1 MRRFLLFIITLFII
15 TNLQA
20 QGWGQ
25 IQKVVPDDRFPGQQ
39 FGATV
44 AIDGNYAV
52 VGILVSNNAKD
63 AYVYEND
70 GSGNWLQ
77 LQKLESP
84 DPNQFDHFG
93 TQVAISG
100 DYILVGAWGDNEDDN
115 NTNYIQSAGAAY
127 IFKKNASGS
136 FDFEQ
141 KIVAS
146 NRELNNHF
154 GFTLAL
160 SGDYAIV
167 GALRDAYDV
176 DGNNYLE
183 NAGAAFIFERDESG
197 IWNEVQKIVAS
208 DRATEDYFAGN
219 SISIDGEYAVIGA
232 WYEDED
238 ETGMNTLEFAGSA
251 YIFERNDSGTWNEVQ
266 KIVASNRQ
274 GSELFG
280 SDVSISG
287 SCLVIG
293 AEQGNVA
300 AGYSGSTYIF
310 ERDATGTWNET
321 QEIVASHVAS
331 IDKFGKS
338 VAFNGSHILVGAY
351 LKDIGS
357 PGDDGAAFMFEKDGA
372 GVWNQIAEMYDTDAN
387 TSDYFG
393 YDVAISGDY
402 AIVGAY
408 SEDED
413 ETGMNPVASAGSAF
427 IFNAN
432 EPNTLA
438 PLGTL
443 SIIEHSFSAK
453 FKVFPN
459 PNRGNFTISFGKS
472 YSQIDIS
479 ITNNL
484 GQEIIR
490 EKYIDSSKVILNLI
504 INSGVYFVNIVTG
517 EGESAVI
524 KILKQ

>member
-1 MRRFLLFIITLFII
+1 MNQYLLLILLNFSVHLSY
-15 TNLQA
+15 A

-25 IQKVVPDDRFPGQQ
+25 IQKIVPDDRFAGQQ

-44 AIDGNYAV
+44 AVDGNYAV
-52 VGILVSNNAKD
+52 VGVLASNFAD
-63 AYVYEND
+63 SAYVYEND
-70 GSGNWLQ
+70 GNGNWLQ

-100 DYILVGAWGDNEDDN
+100 DYILVGAWGDNEDPSN
-115 NTNYIQSAGAAY
+115 SNYIQSAGAAY
-127 IFKKNASGS
+127 IFKKQASNL

-146 NRELNNHF
+146 NREVNNHF
-154 GFTLAL
+154 GYTLAL
-160 SGDYAIV
+160 KNNYAIV

-176 DGNNYLE
+176 DGNNFLA
-183 NAGAAFIFERDESG
+183 NAGAAFIFERDGSG
-197 IWNEVQKIVAS
+197 VWNEVQKIVAS
-208 DRATEDYFAGN
+208 DRATDDYFAGDGV
-219 SISIDGEYAVIGA
+219 SIDGNYVIIGA
-232 WYEDED
+232 KFEDED
-238 ETGMNTLEFAGSA
+238 ALGMNTLNAAGSA
-251 YIFERNDSGTWNEVQ
+251 YIFERDGSGSWNEVQ

-338 VAFNGSHILVGAY
+338 VAFDGSHILVGAY

-372 GVWNQIAEMYDTDAN
+372 GAWNLVAEMYYNEAS

-393 YDVAISGDY
+393 YDVAVSGDY

-413 ETGMNPVASAGSAF
+413 EAGMNTLSSAGSIF
-427 IFNAN
+427 IFDAN
-432 EPNTLA
+432 EPNILDPISTLN
-438 PLGTL
+438 
-443 SIIEHSFSAK
+443 IVEHTFTTN

-459 PNRGNFTISFGKS
+459 PNQGNFTIDFGKS
-472 YSQIDIS
+472 YNQIDIS

-484 GQEIIR
+484 GQEILK
-490 EKYIDSSKVILNLI
+490 EKHNDSSKVIINLM
-504 INSGVYFVNIVTG
+504 INSGVYFVNITTG
-517 EGESAVI
+517 EGELAVI